1 MGRKE
6 ISFSLLQDIE
16 IGPVAAEGNCVA
28 RVDNRVV
35 FVKYAAP
42 GDIADLQITGK
53 KKKFLEARILQL
65 KTPSPKRSE
74 PFCAHYGI
82 CGGCKWQHLS
92 YAEQLE
98 AKQQQIIDNLER
110 IGGVEIE
117 KVHPIIGAAN
127 DRAYRNKLEF
137 SFSNKAWQLLFDRDA
152 PQQFNA
158 LGFHIPGRFDKI
170 LHIDH
175 CHLMPEPMNAI
186 RKAVFD
192 YCEAKGFTFFDPHSQ
207 TGFMRNLMLR
217 CTSDGK
223 WMVLLSFRENQPDE
237 IAGLLQYLQ
246 TTFPAITSLLYAVND
261 KRNDS
266 LYNLDI
272 QVFSGEP
279 WLQESF
285 GGLQFRIRPKSF
297 FQTNPAQALRL
308 YEATRRM
315 AGLQG
320 GERVYDLYT
329 GTGSIALFVAG
340 QAAEV
345 VGVEYVPEAIED
357 AHENAALNGIE
368 NCRFFAG
375 DMKAVLTPEFIAEQ
389 GRPDVVITDPPRD
402 GMHPDVVQRIL
413 EMQPDRVVYVSCNP
427 ATQARDLA
435 LMKDQ
440 YRVAE
445 IQPVD
450 MFPHTHHVEN
460 IALLLRR

>member
-1 MGRKE
+1 LGRKD
-6 ISFSLLQDIE
+6 IAFSLLQDIE

-42 GDIADLQITGK
+42 GDVADLQITGK
-53 KKKFLEARILQL
+53 KKKFFEARILQL
-65 KTPSPKRSE
+65 KKSSELRTE
-74 PFCAHYGI
+74 PFCKHYGI

-92 YAEQLE
+92 YAEQLK

-117 KVHPIIGAAN
+117 KVHTIIGGEN
-127 DRAYRNKLEF
+127 DRGYRNKLEF
-137 SFSNKAWQLLFDRDA
+137 SFSNKAWQVLFDRDA

-170 LHIDH
+170 LHIDE

-186 RKAVFD
+186 RLAVFE
-192 YCEAKGFTFFDPHSQ
+192 YCEAQGFTFFDPVSQ

-223 WMVLLSFRENQPDE
+223 WMVLVSFRENLPDE
-237 IAGLLQYLQ
+237 IEGLLKHLQ
-246 TTFPAITSLLYAVND
+246 ARFPEITSLLFAVND

-279 WLQESF
+279 WLQELF

-308 YEATRRM
+308 YEATRRL
-315 AGLQG
+315 AGLNG
-320 GERVYDLYT
+320 TERVYDLYT
-329 GTGSIALFVAG
+329 GTGSIALFVAA

-375 DMKAVLTPEFIAEQ
+375 DMKAVLTPEFIATQ

-402 GMHPDVVQRIL
+402 GMHPDVVARIL
-413 EMQPDRVVYVSCNP
+413 EMSPERVVYVSCNP

-435 LMKDQ
+435 LMKDH

-450 MFPHTHHVEN
+450 MFPNTHHVEN
-460 IALLLRR
+460 IALLLKR